1 MEYVFGTKG
10 AAETLRTKHSSH
22 TDLKGYHEITTEYP
36 DQIITDRF
44 RIVRKLESKEDTEH
58 NCFDWYEIDSR
69 YRVVDKFTPKEE
81 EIETGI
87 TDTQDALCEE
97 SEYIEAR
104 LADIE
109 DALCEV
115 TEG

>member
-10 AAETLRTKHSSH
+10 ALEKLKTKHSSH
-22 TDLKGYHEITTEYP
+22 TALKGFHEVTTEYP

-44 RIVRKLESKEDTEH
+44 RIVRKIESKEDTEH
-58 NCFDWYEIDSR
+58 NCYDWYEIDSH

-81 EIETGI
+81 EIEIGI
-87 TDTQDALCEE
+87 TDTQDALCEA
-97 SEYIEAR
+97 SEYLELR

-109 DALCEV
+109 NALCEL
-115 TEG
+115 TEV